1 MICFFYVLSEASCAL
16 ITLECVVPPWMSH
29 YGLVMQPSEN
39 LYDQAPAEIQ
49 PEPVAPALT
58 SGGMNQS
65 APRSS
70 RFVYMDDSPP
80 ESVSDSNSNSNT
92 GHVAAPST
100 PADFFSEFGSSPI
113 RPSYGSGRSKAQAC
127 YLIPFMS
134 DGNRYK

>member
-1 MICFFYVLSEASCAL
+1 MFFLKLVVLL
-16 ITLECVVPPWMSH
+16 TKLECVLPPCMSIC
-29 YGLVMQPSEN
+29 GVVMQPSEN

-58 SGGMNQS
+58 SGGMDQS

-80 ESVSDSNSNSNT
+80 ESVSDSNINSNT

-100 PADFFSEFGSSPI
+100 PADFFSEFGSSPV
-113 RPSYGSGRSKAQAC
+113 RPSYGSGRSKSQVS

-134 DGNRYK
+134 DRSWYK